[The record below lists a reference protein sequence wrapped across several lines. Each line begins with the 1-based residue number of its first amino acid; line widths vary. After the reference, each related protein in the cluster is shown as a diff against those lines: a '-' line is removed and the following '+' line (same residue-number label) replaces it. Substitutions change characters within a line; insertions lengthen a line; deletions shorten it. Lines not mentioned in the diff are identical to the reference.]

1 MSLENEAVPGQNGT
15 KKWVEKYGDKLV
27 TVRYR
32 YDEKNGKRYTTVEII
47 AEEGTWR
54 QDKNSLQITRNPAD
68 RLGIRVAGY
77 EKAIRK
83 KVKQAG
89 GIWRPRQNFGNY
101 LTAKSSL
108 WSLKIESLRTVNR
121 EQPSMKKRTVD
132 FYIYRCIYIYIL
144 LGFRPFPAITC

>member
-1 MSLENEAVPGQNGT
+1 MQIKLSLKPGQNGT
-15 KKWVEKYGDKLV
+15 KKWVEKYADKLV

-32 YDEKNGKRYTTVEII
+32 YDEGKRKRYKTVEII
-47 AEEGTWR
+47 VAESTWR

-89 GIWRPRQNFGNY
+89 GIWRPRQ
-101 LTAKSSL
+101 KL
-108 WSLKIESLRTVNR
+108 WELPYGQIIALELENR
-121 EQPSMKKRTVD
+121 IVTDGE
-132 FYIYRCIYIYIL
+132 
-144 LGFRPFPAITC
+144 